1 MKNDQTVG
9 ISNILRKAARMR
21 ETGILIPLIILL
33 IVIGSVNKDFF
44 TIPNLIDVLRTV
56 SYLFIIAAPLT
67 CLVIAGCMDLS
78 VGGVTALGGILC
90 AWFIN
95 LGLPLPLAIVLSLI
109 IGGFVGFLNAQVVV
123 KGKIH
128 SFIATLGTSYV
139 IKGFILITTLGL
151 PVVGFDESFKVLGQ
165 GKMFDSIYWT
175 IVLSII
181 IMIFFHL
188 FLSRMKFG
196 RAIYAVGG
204 NEETAR
210 LAGINVQKTRTILYI
225 LVACFSIL
233 CGIFLASRF
242 NSAQP
247 GAGNGTELTIL
258 ASIIIG
264 GTSILG
270 GSGTIFGMLIGCI
283 LLAVI
288 KNGLIMMHVS
298 SYWIDLIFGA
308 ILIVSLFI
316 DKYRRSKTGGVSL

>member
-1 MKNDQTVG
+1 MISYQNRKKKN
-9 ISNILRKAARMR
+9 IFNRILRMR
-21 ETGILIPLIILL
+21 ETGIILPLIILL

-44 TIPNLIDVLRTV
+44 AVNNLIDVLRTV
-56 SYLFIIAAPLT
+56 SYYFIIAAPLT

-78 VGGVTALGGILC
+78 IGGVTALGGILC
-90 AWFIN
+90 AWCIN
-95 LGLPLPLAIVLSLI
+95 MGFPLIFAIIAALLVGAL
-109 IGGFVGFLNAQVVV
+109 VGFLNSRIVV

-151 PVVGFDESFKVLGQ
+151 PVLGFKESFKVLGQ
-165 GKMFDSIYWT
+165 GKMLDTVYWT
-175 IVLSII
+175 IIAALA
-181 IMIFFHL
+181 IMVIFHL
-188 FLSRMKFG
+188 LLSRMKFG

-210 LAGINVQKTRTILYI
+210 LAGINVQNTRTTLYI
-225 LVACFSIL
+225 LVSCFSVL
-233 CGIFLASRF
+233 TGIFMASRF

-247 GAGNGTELTIL
+247 SAGIGTELTIL

-264 GTSILG
+264 GTSIQG
-270 GSGTIFGMLIGCI
+270 GSGSIVGTFFGCC
-283 LLAVI
+283 LLSVI
-288 KNGLIMMHVS
+288 KNGLILMHVS

-316 DKYRRSKTGGVSL
+316 DKYRRSKTGSNS